1 VRAGAASQTASMPS
15 DSRRAV
21 AVLAFPQAQLL
32 DVTGPLEVFGRTQRW
47 LAQHRP
53 GARGYRVEILAERG
67 GPVATSSLIEVVAHR
82 GYRAARS
89 LDTLLVAGGDG
100 VARQLSNRPLLRWL
114 VAARARVRRLG
125 SVCTG
130 AFLLA
135 ESGLLRGRRAVTHW
149 AHCDELARRYPDVR
163 VEADALYVRDGGLV
177 SSAGVTAGMD
187 LALAL
192 VEEDHGREVALEV
205 ARNLVLF
212 LYRPGGQSQFSP
224 QLSAQLAERGPIR
237 EVQSW
242 IAANPDGDLSVPA
255 LARRAGYSPRQF
267 ARVFRAEVGVTP
279 ARYVESARIDVARR
293 RLETSADSVERIA
306 AGCGLGSSESLRRRF
321 LGRLRVTPSAYR
333 ARFARKEVP

>member
-1 VRAGAASQTASMPS
+1 MAASSIRT
-15 DSRRAV
+15 V
-21 AVLAFPQAQLL
+21 AVLAFPRAQLL

-47 LAQHRP
+47 LARHRP
-53 GARGYRVEILAERG
+53 EAPGYRVEILAERP
-67 GPVATSSLIEVVAHR
+67 GPVATSSLIEVVAR
-82 GYRAARS
+82 RSYRAVRR

-100 VARQLSNRPLLRWL
+100 VEQQVANRPLLRWL
-114 VAARARVRRLG
+114 AAARGRVRRLG

-149 AHCDELARRYPDVR
+149 AACDELARRYPDVQ
-163 VEADALYVRDGGLV
+163 VERDALYVRDGGLV
-177 SSAGVTAGMD
+177 TSAGVTAGMD

-224 QLSAQLAERGPIR
+224 QLSAQLAERAPIR

-242 IAANPDGDLSVPA
+242 IAAHPEDDLSVAA

-279 ARYVESARIDVARR
+279 ARYVESVRLDVARR
-293 RLETSADSVERIA
+293 RLETSTDTMETIA
-306 AGCGLGSSESLRRRF
+306 AGSGLGSSESLRRRF
-321 LGRLRVTPSAYR
+321 QGRLRVSPSAYR
-333 ARFARKEVP
+333 ARFARKEES

>member
-1 VRAGAASQTASMPS
+1 MSSAIRS
-15 DSRRAV
+15 V

-32 DVTGPLEVFGRTQRW
+32 DVTGPLEVFGRTHRW

-53 GARGYRVEILAERG
+53 GTPGYRVEVLAERA
-67 GPVATSSLIEVVAHR
+67 GPVAASSLIEVVAR
-82 GYRAARS
+82 RSYRSVRR

-100 VARQLSNRPLLRWL
+100 VQQQLSNRPLLRWL
-114 VAARARVRRLG
+114 AAARSRVRRLG

-149 AHCDELARRYPDVR
+149 AACEELARRYPDVQ
-163 VEADALYVRDGGLV
+163 VEPDALYVRDGGLV
-177 SSAGVTAGMD
+177 TSAGVTAGMD

-192 VEEDHGREVALEV
+192 VEDDHGREVALQV

-224 QLSAQLAERGPIR
+224 QLSAQLAERAPIR
-237 EVQSW
+237 DVQSW
-242 IAANPDGDLSVPA
+242 IVAHPEGDLSVDA

-267 ARVFRAEVGVTP
+267 ARLFRDQVGVTP
-279 ARYVESARIDVARR
+279 ARYVESARLDLARR
-293 RLETSADSVERIA
+293 RLESTTLTVEEIA

-321 LGRLRVTPSAYR
+321 LDRLRVTPSAYR
-333 ARFARKEVP
+333 ARFARKEVT